1 MRAAFAAWCD
11 ACRLDPPA
19 DFVINAHHGNVGCAG
34 ANKDF
39 PHVSFRAAVPE
50 VLDQRFPDGLKQ
62 RQKRMITRFGAAD
75 VQNVR
80 GAVAELVGI
89 EGGVVSEV
97 INLESSGVEASDW
110 RLRHDQAYHE
120 A

>member
-1 MRAAFAAWCD
+1 MPEDMRAAFAAWCD

-39 PHVSFRAAVPE
+39 PHISFRAAMPE

-62 RQKRMITRFGAAD
+62 GQKRMITRFGAAD
-75 VQNVR
+75 VQNVPR
-80 GAVAELVGI
+80 Q
-89 EGGVVSEV
+89 SM
-97 INLESSGVEASDW
+97 SSNRK
-110 RLRHDQAYHE
+110 RLISPERNP
-120 A
+120 